1 MESKITILLH
11 NQEFKPKSGGNLPF
25 TFEKERK
32 NLDFFFLKIWH
43 HISKQA
49 VRGTTEE
56 GGSHPAHTHCQQ
68 RCPVSSIQLQVKQLK
83 FIEECQHDFQV
94 DEQSPSAGTPS
105 QCHHP
110 FVGHLSGW
118 AWRVQVILIIKL
130 WIYVF
135 FVFSKFHLYVCAAF
149 LKRWKTELEQKKDF
163 QGILLFIQVS
173 SVTTKFIFE
182 NSCRYKWS
190 FVPFRM
196 CPQPSGMTKTLV
208 SL

>member
-1 MESKITILLH
+1 MLQVLDGIQDNYTFAQPGIQTKIRWEIAVH
-11 NQEFKPKSGGNLPF
+11 IW
-25 TFEKERK
+25 ERK
-32 NLDFFFLKIWH
+32 KRILKKMFLKIWH
-43 HISKQA
+43 HILKQA

-68 RCPVSSIQLQVKQLK
+68 RCPVSSIQLQVKQLE

-135 FVFSKFHLYVCAAF
+135 FCVQQVPPICVCGLPETLEDWTGTKERF
-149 LKRWKTELEQKKDF
+149 PGDTSLHSGFKR
-163 QGILLFIQVS
+163 
-173 SVTTKFIFE
+173 
-182 NSCRYKWS
+182 
-190 FVPFRM
+190 
-196 CPQPSGMTKTLV
+196 
-208 SL
+208 